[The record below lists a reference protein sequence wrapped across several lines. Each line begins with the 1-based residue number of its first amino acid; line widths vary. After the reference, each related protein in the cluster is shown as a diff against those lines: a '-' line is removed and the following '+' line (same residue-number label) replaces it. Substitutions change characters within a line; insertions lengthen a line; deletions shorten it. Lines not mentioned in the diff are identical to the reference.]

1 MTIHQAILYG
11 EDLLRSRGVDQ
22 PRWNAER
29 LLLLTLKQDRAN
41 IYSDLSRPLRPE
53 DEQSYRRYLSKRAE
67 HYPLAYLEGSQ
78 EFYGRNFRVNEHVL
92 IPRPET
98 QEIIRAILNLP
109 LPEKPRLLDLGA
121 GSGNIAATLALQLI
135 GAEVFA
141 LELSDRALEVLTWN
155 AVPNG
160 VKVVCGNFVAPPFVQ
175 KSFDV
180 VASNPPYVEE
190 TDWNNLPAETRWEPR
205 IALLTDDLEQT
216 YANLLKSS
224 WNLLKAKGFFVFEIG
239 FGQSER
245 LRKLVSDLED
255 WTIIEIRKD
264 ERGSPRTFVLR
275 KEGLT

>member
-1 MTIHQAILYG
+1 
-11 EDLLRSRGVDQ
+11 LLRSRGVDQ